1 MADYRADI
9 VDADGRV
16 VRTVELVCPDDDIAK
31 EHAKS
36 LGHNVELWR
45 DARQIAKINQKPQV
59 RTNK

>member
-1 MADYRADI
+1 MAEYRADI

-16 VRTVELVCPDDDIAK
+16 VRTVELVCPNDEIAK
-31 EHAKS
+31 EYAKS
-36 LGHNVELWR
+36 LGYNVELWR